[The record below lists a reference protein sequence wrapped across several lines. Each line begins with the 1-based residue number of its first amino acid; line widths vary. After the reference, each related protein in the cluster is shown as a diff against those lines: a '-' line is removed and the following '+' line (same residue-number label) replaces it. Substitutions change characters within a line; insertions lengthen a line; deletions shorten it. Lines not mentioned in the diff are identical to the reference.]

1 MESCITSF
9 CPVIRPADI
18 QPMFTIQDAVSLTR
32 GKLLQLA
39 DTTYPIQYLLTDSRQ
54 LTSPASSLFFAIR
67 GERHDGHLYLSDLYQ
82 QGVRQFVVEVRACTP
97 ALLKGFDQLKE
108 ASILQVDNSVDALQN
123 IAEAHRQ
130 LFQVPVIGITGSNG
144 KTIVKEWLA
153 QLLDPNYRIVKSPK
167 SYNSQVGVPLSVWQM
182 NRTHM
187 LGIFEAGISQPGEMT
202 RLEAV
207 IRPTLGVFTNLG
219 PAHDIGFENDAHK
232 ANEKMRLFQHCETL
246 IYCRDYVPIENAVQ
260 QVLKRGEASFRPFSW
275 SRHQPADL
283 QVILLDRQTE
293 QTRIVLTYQ
302 SQEHALTVPFVDEAS
317 IENVIHC
324 ISVLLLLEITWEEIA
339 QRIQLLR
346 PVAMR
351 LELKEGMNGCYL
363 VDDTYN
369 NDLAGLSMALDFLN
383 LQKQRS
389 HKILILSDVLESG
402 LPESDLYHCIAE
414 LVRDKGIHTLI
425 GVGEV
430 MIQHRHLFHTPG
442 QFHDSTEG
450 LLNSGDLSQINN
462 SLILIKGARKF
473 SFELLVQRLQ
483 QKTHGTILEINLDAI
498 SHNLNHYRNKLGSQ
512 TKMMVMVKAFAY
524 GSGSAEV
531 ASLLQFHRVDY
542 LAVAYADEGVSLR
555 EKGIQL
561 PIMVMNP
568 AEESFHKL
576 LEYRLEPEIYSF
588 RLLNRFLKY
597 LHATHQSSA
606 IHVKF
611 DTGMR
616 RLGFEEKDLLQ
627 LINLLKGAP
636 SIRVATVF
644 THLAAS
650 DDPQHYD
657 FTIRQLQQFENY
669 RQTVKRE
676 LGYSVAHH
684 ALNSAGIVHFSA
696 FKMDMVRLGIG
707 LYGISAYSDDQSQLR
722 TVGTLKTVISQIK
735 HLKAGETV
743 GYGRR
748 GLASADTTIA
758 TIAIGYADGY
768 DRRFG
773 NGVGKVLV
781 NGIPCPTIGNVCM
794 DMTMIDITHTEAEEG
809 DEVIIFGEKLP
820 ITDMAHSIGTI
831 PYEILTSMGER
842 VKRVFFQ
849 E

>member
-1 MESCITSF
+1 
-9 CPVIRPADI
+9 
-18 QPMFTIQDAVSLTR
+18 MFTIQDAVSFTH

-54 LTSPASSLFFAIR
+54 LTSPVSSLFFAIR
-67 GERHDGHLYLSDLYQ
+67 GERHDGHLYLHDLYQ
-82 QGVRQFVVEVRACTP
+82 RGVRQFVVEARACTP
-97 ALLKGFDQLKE
+97 AFLKKLDPLKE
-108 ASILQVDNSVDALQN
+108 ASILQVDNSVAALQE
-123 IAEAHRQ
+123 IAVAHRQ
-130 LFQVPVIGITGSNG
+130 QFQVPVIGITGSNG

-167 SYNSQVGVPLSVWQM
+167 SYNSQIGVPLSVWQM
-182 NRTHM
+182 NPTHT
-187 LGIFEAGISQPGEMT
+187 LGIFEAGISQPDEMV
-202 RLEAV
+202 RLAAV
-207 IRPTLGVFTNLG
+207 IQPTLGVFTNLG
-219 PAHDIGFENDAHK
+219 PAHAIGFENDAHK
-232 ANEKMRLFQHCETL
+232 ANEKMRLFLRCETL
-246 IYCRDYVPIENAVQ
+246 IYCRDYAPIENAVQ
-260 QVLKRGEASFRPFSW
+260 RVLTSGEASFRPFSW

-283 QVILLDRQTE
+283 RVIQLDKQARQT
-293 QTRIVLTYQ
+293 RMVLTYQ

-317 IENVIHC
+317 IENGMHC
-324 ISVLLLLEITWEEIA
+324 LSVLLLLEISWEEIA
-339 QRIQLLR
+339 QRMQLLR

-351 LELKEGMNGCYL
+351 LELKEGTNGCYL

-389 HKILILSDVLESG
+389 HKMLILSDVLESG
-402 LPESDLYHCIAE
+402 LPDSDLYQRIAE

-442 QFHDSTEG
+442 QFYDSTEG
-450 LLNSGDLSQINN
+450 LLNSGDLAQINN

-473 SFELLVQRLQ
+473 SFELLVRRLQ

-512 TKMMVMVKAFAY
+512 TKIMVMVKAFAY

-542 LAVAYADEGVSLR
+542 LAVAYADEGVALR

-588 RLLNRFLKY
+588 RLLNRFLQY
-597 LHATHQSSA
+597 LQATYQTSA

-616 RLGFEEKDLLQ
+616 RLGFEEKEVLPLTS
-627 LINLLKGAP
+627 LLKDAP

-657 FTIRQLQQFENY
+657 FTIRQLQQFETY
-669 RQTVKRE
+669 RQTVERA

-684 ALNSAGIVHFSA
+684 ALNSAGIVRFSA

-707 LYGISAYSDDQSQLR
+707 LYGISAYADDQSQLR

-735 HLKAGETV
+735 HLKTGETV

-748 GLASADTTIA
+748 GVAFSDTTLA

-781 NGIPCPTIGNVCM
+781 NGIPCPTIGSVCM
-794 DMTMIDITHTEAEEG
+794 DMTMIDITHAAAEEG

-820 ITDMAHSIGTI
+820 ITEMAHTIGTI

>member
-1 MESCITSF
+1 
-9 CPVIRPADI
+9 
-18 QPMFTIQDAVSLTR
+18 MFSIQDVLSLTH

-39 DTTYPIQYLLTDSRQ
+39 DTTYPIQYLLTNSRQ
-54 LTSPASSLFFAIR
+54 LTSPSSSLFFAIP
-67 GERHDGHLYLSDLYQ
+67 GERHDGHQYLNELYQ
-82 QGVRQFVVEVRACTP
+82 RGVRQFVVEARACTP
-97 ALLKGFDQLKE
+97 SFLKKLDLLKN
-108 ASILQVDNSVDALQN
+108 ASILQVDNSVEALQA
-123 IAEAHRQ
+123 IATAHRQ

-153 QLLDPNYRIVKSPK
+153 QLLDPTYRIVKSPK
-167 SYNSQVGVPLSVWQM
+167 SYNSQIGVPLSVWQI
-182 NRTHM
+182 NRTHT
-187 LGIFEAGISQPGEMT
+187 LGIFEAGISQPGEMI

-207 IRPTLGVFTNLG
+207 IQPTMGVFTNLG
-219 PAHDIGFENDAHK
+219 PAHAIGFDSDAHK
-232 ANEKMRLFQHCETL
+232 ANEKMQLFLHCETL
-246 IYCRDYVPIENAVQ
+246 IYCQDYDPIKNSVQ
-260 QVLKRGEASFRPFSW
+260 QVLKSGDASFQPFSW

-283 QVILLDRQTE
+283 QVIQLDRQTR
-293 QTRIVLTYQ
+293 QTRLVLAYQ
-302 SQEHALTVPFVDEAS
+302 FQEHEFIVPFVDEAS

-324 ISVLLLLEITWEEIA
+324 ICVLLLLEVSWEEMA

-351 LELKEGMNGCYL
+351 LELKEGINGCYL

-402 LPESDLYHCIAE
+402 LPETELYQRIAE
-414 LVRDKGIHTLI
+414 LVRDKGMHTLI

-430 MIQHRHLFHTPG
+430 MMQHRHLFHTPG
-442 QFHDSTEG
+442 QFYDSTEG
-450 LLNSGDLSQINN
+450 LLNSGDLSKINN

-498 SHNLNHYRNKLGSQ
+498 SHNLNHYQNKLGSQ

-542 LAVAYADEGVSLR
+542 LAVAYADEGVALR

-576 LEYRLEPEIYSF
+576 LEYKLEPEIYSF
-588 RLLNRFLKY
+588 RLLNRFLQY
-597 LHATHQSSA
+597 LQATDQFSA

-616 RLGFEEKDLLQ
+616 RLGFEENDLLP
-627 LINLLKGAP
+627 LVNLLKASP

-650 DDPQHYD
+650 DDPKHYD

-669 RQTVKRE
+669 RQTVERE
-676 LGYSVAHH
+676 LGYPVAHH
-684 ALNSAGIVHFSA
+684 ALNSAGIVRFSA
-696 FKMDMVRLGIG
+696 FKMDMVRLGVG
-707 LYGISAYSDDQSQLR
+707 LYGVSAYADDQSQLR

-768 DRRFG
+768 DRRFS

-781 NGIPCPTIGNVCM
+781 NGIPCPTIGSVCM
-794 DMTMIDITHTEAEEG
+794 DMTMIDITHAEAEEG
-809 DEVIIFGEKLP
+809 DEVIVFGEKLP
-820 ITDMAHSIGTI
+820 ITEMAHSIGTI
-831 PYEILTSMGER
+831 PYEILTSIGGR